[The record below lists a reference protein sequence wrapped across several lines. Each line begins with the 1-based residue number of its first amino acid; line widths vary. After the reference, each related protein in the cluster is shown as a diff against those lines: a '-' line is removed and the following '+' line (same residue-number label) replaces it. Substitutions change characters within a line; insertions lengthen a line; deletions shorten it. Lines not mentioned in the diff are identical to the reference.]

1 MVEPIDQILDGVV
14 VITEAELLQGVK
26 RPLPN
31 QVEYLQF
38 LKSRIE
44 LVYQSTLD
52 EVDSPNKL
60 FAFGGEDER

>member
-1 MVEPIDQILDGVV
+1 MEPIDQILDGVV
-14 VITEAELLQGVK
+14 VITEAELLQEVK

-52 EVDSPNKL
+52 ELDSPNES